1 MVEVKE
7 KKSCEKTEVGSVRSV
22 GDRVR
27 YLYFEDE
34 DGQEYGNGTV
44 IGQKD
49 EETAIVEVVLPGRK
63 KGRFVDHLEIPF
75 SELLPHL
82 PEHQE

>member
-1 MVEVKE
+1 MVETKE
-7 KKSCEKTEVGSVRSV
+7 KTTGDKKELGSVRSI

-44 IGQKD
+44 IGKKD

-63 KGRFVDHLEIPF
+63 KGRFVDHLDIPF